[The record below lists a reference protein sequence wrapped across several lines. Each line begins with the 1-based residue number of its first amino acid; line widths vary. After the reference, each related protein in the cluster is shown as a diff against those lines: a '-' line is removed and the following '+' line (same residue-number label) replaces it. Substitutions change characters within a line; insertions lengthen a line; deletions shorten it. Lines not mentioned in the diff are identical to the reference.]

1 MISNNEIKY
10 IKTLHQKKYRDAEK
24 LFIVEGVK
32 VVEELISS
40 DFEVEK
46 IFGDRSILEKL
57 EVKGEEISLKEL
69 ERISMQQT
77 PSGILAIVKQ
87 KHFDLEI
94 EPIKNQLSI
103 LLCNANDPG
112 NLGTIIRLADWFG
125 IDQIICSENSV
136 DLYNP
141 KVVQSS
147 MGSIFRVP
155 VAYCNLERLLQEIGS
170 AIPVYGAFI
179 EGHSLYSIEKI
190 KKGLIVFGSE
200 SHGIPEEIEQLVQTK
215 FTIPRIG
222 RAESLNLATAVA
234 ITCSEFTKP

>member
-40 DFEVEK
+40 DFEVRK
-46 IFGDRSILEKL
+46 IFGERSILEKL
-57 EVKGEEISLKEL
+57 EIKGEEISLKEL

-77 PSGILAIVKQ
+77 PGGVLALVKQ
-87 KHFDLEI
+87 KHFELDI
-94 EPIKNQLSI
+94 EPIKIQLSI
-103 LLCNANDPG
+103 ILCNVNDPG
-112 NLGTIIRLADWFG
+112 NLGTIVRLADWFG
-125 IDQIICSENSV
+125 IDQIICSQNSV

-155 VAYCNLERLLQEIGS
+155 VIYCDVEKLLQEIGS
-170 AIPVYGAFI
+170 EISVYGAFM
-179 EGHSLYSIEKI
+179 EGHSLYTMEKT
-190 KKGLIVFGSE
+190 KNGLIVFGSE
-200 SHGIPEEIEQLVQTK
+200 SHGIPEEIGHLIKTK

-222 RAESLNLATAVA
+222 KAESLNLATAVA